1 MKTVKLID
9 TTLSQ
14 TDSFREHALT
24 FKEKLEM
31 ARSLDRVKVDML
43 ELPPLSG
50 GKADQL
56 SNRTIASLVSAAVSA
71 TVGVNGN
78 LVDDTWESVR
88 NARSASLNV
97 SAPVSTVQMEY
108 ACHMKAPAMLKAISD
123 TVKKCRFHCE
133 QVEFTAVDA
142 TRAER
147 DFLVQAVRTAIEAGA
162 TRITLCDTAGIL
174 LPGEYGTFFR
184 EVRDAAGSEGVEFYA
199 QTANAMSM
207 ACACAASALI
217 EGADGVKCSAV
228 PTDLPALEDLVR
240 FVELKGTALDLATRI
255 RTTELS
261 RTVSQL
267 NRMLGADRDEAV
279 QEHGTPADM
288 PGVCL
293 DANDD
298 IQDVIKVIHQLGYDL
313 SDEDNSKVYE
323 AFRQVAESKHF
334 VGPRELDAIIA
345 STAMQVPSAY
355 KLDTFVINSG
365 NVISATANLCLE
377 KDGEK
382 LRSVAVGDGPVDASF
397 LAIEQIIG
405 HHYELDDFQIQ
416 TVTEGREAMG
426 SALVKLRA
434 NGKLYSGNGISTDII
449 GASIRA
455 YLSALNKIVY
465 DEA

>member
-1 MKTVKLID
+1 MKTVKFID
-9 TTLSQ
+9 TTLRQNGFS
-14 TDSFREHALT
+14 REHALT
-24 FKEKLEM
+24 FKEKLEI
-31 ARSLDRVKVDML
+31 ARSLDRVRVDVL

-50 GKADQL
+50 SKADLL
-56 SNRTIASLVSAAVSA
+56 SSRTIASLVSAAVSG
-71 TVGVNGN
+71 TVEVQGN
-78 LVDDTWESVR
+78 LVDDTWESIR

-108 ACHMKAPAMLKAISD
+108 ACHMKAPAMLTAILD

-142 TRAER
+142 TRAEK
-147 DFLVQAVRTAIEAGA
+147 DFLIKAVQTAIEAGA
-162 TRITLCDTAGIL
+162 SRITLCDTAGIL
-174 LPGEYGTFFR
+174 LPAEYAAFFK
-184 EVRDAAGSEGVEFYA
+184 EVRDAAGKEGVEFFA
-199 QTANAMSM
+199 QTSNAMSM
-207 ACACAASALI
+207 ACACAASALA
-217 EGADGVKCSAV
+217 EGADGVKCTAV
-228 PTDLPALEDLVR
+228 SSELPALEDVVR
-240 FVELKGTALDLATRI
+240 FVELKGTALDLNTRI
-255 RTTELS
+255 RTTELT

-267 NRMLGADRDEAV
+267 TRMLGSEKPETT
-279 QEHGTPADM
+279 QEDTVSSDM

-293 DANDD
+293 DANDG
-298 IQDVIKVIHQLGYDL
+298 INEVISVIHQLGYEL
-313 SDEDNSKVYE
+313 SDEDNSKVFE
-323 AFRQVAESKHF
+323 AFRQVAQNKHF

-355 KLDTFVINSG
+355 KLDSFVINSG
-365 NVISATANLCLE
+365 NVIRATANIALE
-377 KDGEK
+377 KDGQK
-382 LRSVAVGDGPVDASF
+382 LFSVAVGDGPVDASF

-465 DEA
+465 EEA